1 MKVSKRELT
10 FSDQNGM
17 ILYLISTVFLMKMFS
32 IKRETYLSNGPLLMI
47 THKELNQ
54 LLVAMNKPS

>member
-32 IKRETYLSNGPLLMI
+32 IKRATSLSSGPLLMI

-54 LLVAMNKPS
+54 LLVVMNKPS